1 MNLTLRQAWVSVR
14 LLIVMTVLLGVIYPA
29 FNSGLTALG
38 NWVVANTI
46 IGGLVYGTLNRLLIP
61 LGLHHILNSVPWFVF
76 GEYTA
81 ADGQVYHGDIARFL
95 HGDPAA
101 GPFMTGFFPIMMFG
115 LPGAALAIYHSAK
128 KENKEKVASIMI
140 AAAFASFIES
150 KVPAYF
156 SLGSY
161 RVNLRLPSLSVE
173 LVTPHSVFGLSHSA
187 APSCIPAN
195 SQLSCSSPSSFLA
208 SSNLAGSS
216 LQVVRRFLLRPSAAS
231 MAVSNDPLIARPS
244 NAFRSVRVIVASS

>member
-1 MNLTLRQAWVSVR
+1 MCIRDR
-14 LLIVMTVLLGVIYPA
+14 LGVIYPA

-101 GPFMTGFFPIMMFG
+101 GPFMTGFFPIMMFA
-115 LPGAALAIYHSAK
+115 LPA
-128 KENKEKVASIMI
+128 
-140 AAAFASFIES
+140 
-150 KVPAYF
+150 
-156 SLGSY
+156 
-161 RVNLRLPSLSVE
+161 
-173 LVTPHSVFGLSHSA
+173 
-187 APSCIPAN
+187 C
-195 SQLSCSSPSSFLA
+195 
-208 SSNLAGSS
+208 
-216 LQVVRRFLLRPSAAS
+216 LLYTSRC
-231 MAVSNDPLIARPS
+231 V
-244 NAFRSVRVIVASS
+244 